1 MNPREV
7 LMSLSM
13 NSTHAIDP
21 KLFKPEAGS
30 FAGRV
35 ILITGASSGLG
46 RALAI
51 ECARAGA
58 SVILSGR
65 NGAKL
70 ERVYDEIEALGA
82 PQPAIAMLDLATATA
97 VDYDSLA
104 DNIGTEFGKLDGLVH
119 AAALLG
125 DRALLEQ
132 YDVPTWC
139 KVLHVNLTAPFILT
153 QVLVPALRKSADA
166 SIIFV
171 SSAVVRN
178 PRPFWGAYAV
188 AKSGLE
194 ALRSMLSQE
203 LEGEPNIRVNSVNP
217 GRMRTAM
224 RAAAYPAEDPNT
236 VPTPQS
242 VSGVFLYLLS
252 AHARTV
258 DGEYFEA
265 Q

>member
-1 MNPREV
+1 M
-7 LMSLSM
+7 
-13 NSTHAIDP
+13 IP
-21 KLFKPEAGS
+21 KQFTPDADML
-30 FAGRV
+30 AGRV
-35 ILITGASSGLG
+35 ILITGAGSGLG
-46 RALAI
+46 RALAV

-65 NGAKL
+65 NAAKL
-70 ERVYDEIEALGA
+70 DRVYDEIETMGA

-97 VDYDSLA
+97 VDYDGLA
-104 DNIGTEFGKLDGLVH
+104 KTIDGEFGKLDGVVH

-125 DRALLEQ
+125 DRTPLEQ

-153 QVLVPALRKSADA
+153 QVLRPALRKSADA
-166 SIIFV
+166 SVIFV
-171 SSAVVRN
+171 SSGVVKN
-178 PRPFWGAYAV
+178 QRPFWGAYAV

-194 ALRSMLSQE
+194 SVRSMLSQE

-236 VPTPQS
+236 LPTPAS
-242 VSGVFLYLLS
+242 VSGPFLYLLS
-252 AHARTV
+252 AQGRGI
-258 DGEYFEA
+258 DGQYIEA